1 MIYCLIDDI
10 IKACGKIQS
19 QMTSS
24 ASSISQ
30 YAATIALLNVQD
42 DWMRDRV
49 IELKSKRD
57 LAYSLVSKI
66 PNTSCKSSSHLSFA
80 FSVDFDENIT
90 QFIHFP
96 SNLMNFVD
104 FVEIRRY
111 FRKTLHYTT
120 RLILE

>member
-80 FSVDFDENIT
+80 FSFDFDENIT

-104 FVEIRRY
+104 IS
-111 FRKTLHYTT
+111 
-120 RLILE
+120 